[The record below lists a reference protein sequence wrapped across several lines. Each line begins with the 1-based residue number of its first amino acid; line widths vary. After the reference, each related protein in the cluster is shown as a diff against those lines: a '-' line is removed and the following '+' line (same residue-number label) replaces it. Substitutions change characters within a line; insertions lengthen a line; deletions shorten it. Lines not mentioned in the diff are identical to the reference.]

1 MRKQALSN
9 ANNAVFIIN
18 NITTNKGVINMNNIK
33 KIGLSALAGSMVA
46 MSAQAGDMSVTGVA
60 TMSMTKGSETGKTT
74 YSMNNHVN
82 FSGTTELDNGLTITY
97 AMELDGDEGDVG
109 TSPATGGVDN
119 PSITIA
125 TDGMG
130 TLKFSGEGG
139 SSSMS
144 AMDDKTPNAYEE
156 AFDGLGTSAVVI
168 NGHSAKNMFH
178 YTSENMGGA
187 VATVAW
193 VPAEADSGNKK
204 TYMDFGVTYTPEM
217 VEGLTLGYAMGTTE
231 ATAGSEVDESTMY
244 ATYAIGG
251 LTVGYQVSDYDAATA
266 TDSDDSI
273 AIGISYQ
280 VNDDFSV
287 SYNEHTVDVGSTSVD
302 QESEGISAS
311 YTMGGI
317 TIAGHSNE
325 MKAVAGA
332 SGTNDEG
339 YEINVSFAF

>member
-1 MRKQALSN
+1 
-9 ANNAVFIIN
+9 
-18 NITTNKGVINMNNIK
+18 MNNIK

-97 AMELDGDEGDVG
+97 AMELDADEGDAG
-109 TSPATGGVDN
+109 NGVDN

-130 TLKFSGEGG
+130 TLVFAGEGG

-168 NGHSAKNMFH
+168 NGHSANNMFT
-178 YTSENMGGA
+178 YTSENFGGA
-187 VATVAW
+187 VATVAF
-193 VPAEADSGNKK
+193 VPAEDTAAGANNS
-204 TYMDFGVTYTPEM
+204 TYMDFGVTYTPDM

-231 ATAGSEVDESTMY
+231 ATVDSEVDESTMY
-244 ATYAIGG
+244 ATYAVGG
-251 LTVGYQVSDYDAATA
+251 LTVGYQVSDYDATTA
-266 TDSDDSI
+266 ANSDESV
-273 AIGISYQ
+273 AIGISYA
-280 VNDDFSV
+280 VTEDFSV
-287 SYNEHTVDVGSTSVD
+287 SYNEHTVDIGDSSSD
-302 QESEGISAS
+302 QEAEGISAS

-325 MKAVAGA
+325 MKNVKGTA
-332 SGTNDEG
+332 GTNDEG

>member
-1 MRKQALSN
+1 
-9 ANNAVFIIN
+9 
-18 NITTNKGVINMNNIK
+18 MNNFK

-60 TMSMTKGSETGKTT
+60 TMSMTKGSETGKTSW
-74 YSMNNHVN
+74 SMNNHVN

-97 AMELDGDEGDVG
+97 AMELDADEGDEG
-109 TSPATGGVDN
+109 AGVDN

-130 TLKFSGEGG
+130 TLKYSGEGG

-168 NGHSAKNMFH
+168 NGYGAKDMFH
-178 YTSENMGGA
+178 YTSENFSGA
-187 VATVAW
+187 VLTASFI
-193 VPAEADSGNKK
+193 PAEATTSTGNKS
-204 TYMDFGVTYTPEM
+204 TYMDFGVTYTPDM

-231 ATAGSEVDESTMY
+231 ITAGSEVDESTMY

-251 LTVGYQVSDYDAATA
+251 LTVGYQLSDYDAASA
-266 TDSDDSI
+266 TDSDDSV

-280 VNDDFSV
+280 VNDDLSV
-287 SYNEHTVDVGSTSVD
+287 SYNEHTVDVGSSATD

-325 MKAVAGA
+325 MKAVGGT

-339 YEINVSFAF
+339 YEINLSFAF

>member
-1 MRKQALSN
+1 
-9 ANNAVFIIN
+9 
-18 NITTNKGVINMNNIK
+18 MNNIK

-46 MSAQAGDMSVTGVA
+46 MSAQAGDMSVTGIA
-60 TMSMTKGSETGKTT
+60 TMSMTKGSETGKTSW
-74 YSMNNHVN
+74 SMNNHVN

-97 AMELDGDEGDVG
+97 AMELDADEGDAG
-109 TSPATGGVDN
+109 NGVDN
-119 PSITIA
+119 PSLTIA

-130 TLKFSGEGG
+130 TLKYNGEGG
-139 SSSMS
+139 STSMS

-168 NGHSAKNMFH
+168 NGHSAKNSFL
-178 YTSENMGGA
+178 YTSESFSGA
-187 VATVAW
+187 VLTASFIPSEPAT
-193 VPAEADSGNKK
+193 GNKS

-217 VEGLTLGYAMGTTE
+217 VDGLTLGYAMGTTE

-251 LTVGYQVSDYDAATA
+251 LTVGYQMSDYDASSA
-266 TDSDDSI
+266 TDSDDSV

-287 SYNEHTVDVGSTSVD
+287 SYNEHTVDIGSTSTD

-339 YEINVSFAF
+339 YEINLSFAF

>member
-1 MRKQALSN
+1 
-9 ANNAVFIIN
+9 
-18 NITTNKGVINMNNIK
+18 MNNFK

-60 TMSMTKGSETGKTT
+60 TMSMTKGSETGKTSW
-74 YSMNNHVN
+74 SMNNHVN

-97 AMELDGDEGDVG
+97 AMELDADEGDEG
-109 TSPATGGVDN
+109 AGVDN

-130 TLKFSGEGG
+130 TLKYSGEGG

-168 NGHSAKNMFH
+168 NGYGAKDMFH
-178 YTSENMGGA
+178 YTSENFSGA
-187 VATVAW
+187 VLTASFI
-193 VPAEADSGNKK
+193 PAEATTALGNKS
-204 TYMDFGVTYTPEM
+204 TYMDFGVTYTPDM

-231 ATAGSEVDESTMY
+231 ITAGSEVDESTMY

-251 LTVGYQVSDYDAATA
+251 LTVGYQLSDYDASSA
-266 TDSDDSI
+266 TDSDDSV

-280 VNDDFSV
+280 VNDDISV
-287 SYNEHTVDVGSTSVD
+287 SYNEHTVDIGDSSTD

-325 MKAVAGA
+325 MKAVGGT

-339 YEINVSFAF
+339 YEINLSFAF

>member
-1 MRKQALSN
+1 
-9 ANNAVFIIN
+9 
-18 NITTNKGVINMNNIK
+18 MNNFK

-46 MSAQAGDMSVTGVA
+46 MSAQAGDMAVTGVA

-109 TSPATGGVDN
+109 DQPASGGVDN

-130 TLKFSGEGG
+130 TLVFAGEGG

-156 AFDGLGTSAVVI
+156 AFDGLNSSSTAVVI
-168 NGHSAKNMFH
+168 NGHSANNMFT

-187 VATVAW
+187 VATVAF
-193 VPAEADSGNKK
+193 VPAEASTGNKS
-204 TYMDFGVTYTPEM
+204 TYMDFGITYTPEM
-217 VEGLTLGYAMGTTE
+217 VEGLTLGFAMGTTE

-251 LTVGYQVSDYDAATA
+251 LTVGYQASEYDATSA
-266 TDSDDSI
+266 TDSDDSV
-273 AIGISYQ
+273 AIGISYAI
-280 VNDDFSV
+280 NDDFSV

-325 MKAVAGA
+325 MKAVGGA

>member
-1 MRKQALSN
+1 M
-9 ANNAVFIIN
+9 
-18 NITTNKGVINMNNIK
+18 NKFK
-33 KIGLSALAGSMVA
+33 KIGLSALAGSLVA
-46 MSAQAGDMSVTGVA
+46 MSAQAGDMSVTGIA
-60 TMSMTKGSETGKTT
+60 TMSLTKGSETGKAGF
-74 YSMNNHVN
+74 SQNNHVN

-97 AMELDGDEGDVG
+97 AMELDADEGDAG
-109 TSPATGGVDN
+109 AGVDN

-130 TLKFSGEGG
+130 TLKFNGEGG

-156 AFDGLGTSAVVI
+156 AFDGLGSGATNAGTVVI
-168 NGHSAKNMFH
+168 NGHAAKNMFH
-178 YTSENMGGA
+178 YTSENFSGA
-187 VATVAW
+187 VLTAAF
-193 VPAEADSGNKK
+193 VPSESTTALGNKS
-204 TYMDFGVTYTPEM
+204 TYIDFGVTYTPDM
-217 VEGLTLGYAMGTTE
+217 VEGLTLGAAMGTTE
-231 ATAGSEVDESTMY
+231 ITAGSEVDESTMY

-251 LTVGYQVSDYDAATA
+251 LTIGYQMSDYDAAAA
-266 TDSDDSI
+266 TDSDDSV

-287 SYNEHTVDVGSTSVD
+287 SYNEHTVDIGDSSTD
-302 QESEGISAS
+302 QEAEGISAS

-325 MKAVAGA
+325 IKGVGGT

-339 YEINVSFAF
+339 YEINLSFAF

>member
-1 MRKQALSN
+1 
-9 ANNAVFIIN
+9 
-18 NITTNKGVINMNNIK
+18 MNNIK

-46 MSAQAGDMSVTGVA
+46 MSAQAGDMSVTGIA
-60 TMSMTKGSETGKTT
+60 TWSMTNGSENGKTA

-82 FSGTTELDNGLTITY
+82 FSGTTELDNGLTVTY
-97 AMELDGDEGDVG
+97 AMELDADEGDAG
-109 TSPATGGVDN
+109 NGVDN
-119 PSITIA
+119 PSLTIA
-125 TDGMG
+125 TEDMG

-139 SSSMS
+139 SSAMS
-144 AMDDKTPNAYEE
+144 AIDDVTPNAYEE
-156 AFDGLGTSAVVI
+156 AFDGLDTTTTSVVI
-168 NGHSAKNMFH
+168 INGYASDNMFT
-178 YTSENMGGA
+178 YTSPEVGGA
-187 VATVAW
+187 VLTVGYA
-193 VPAEADSGNKK
+193 PSDDNSAGAKSQ
-204 TYMDFGVTYTPEM
+204 YMDFAVKYTPEM
-217 VEGLTLGYAMGTTE
+217 VEGLTLGAGMGTTE
-231 ATAGSEVDESTMY
+231 ATADSEVDESTFY

-251 LTVGYQVSDYDAATA
+251 LTVGYQVSDYDAAAA
-266 TDSDDSI
+266 TDSDESV

-302 QESEGISAS
+302 QEAEGISAS

-325 MKAVAGA
+325 MKAVGGA

>member
-1 MRKQALSN
+1 
-9 ANNAVFIIN
+9 
-18 NITTNKGVINMNNIK
+18 MNNFK

-74 YSMNNHVN
+74 WSMNNHVN

-97 AMELDGDEGDVG
+97 AMELDADEGDEGN
-109 TSPATGGVDN
+109 GVDN

-130 TLKFSGEGG
+130 TIKYSGEGG

-168 NGHSAKNMFH
+168 NGHSAKDMFH
-178 YTSENMGGA
+178 YTSENFSGA
-187 VATVAW
+187 VLTASF
-193 VPAEADSGNKK
+193 VPAEATTSTGNKS
-204 TYMDFGVTYTPEM
+204 TYMDFGVTYTPDM

-231 ATAGSEVDESTMY
+231 VTAGSEVDESTMY

-251 LTVGYQVSDYDAATA
+251 LTVGYQLSDYDASAA

-280 VNDDFSV
+280 VNDDISV
-287 SYNEHTVDVGSTSVD
+287 SYNEHTVDIGDSTTD

-325 MKAVAGA
+325 MKAVGGT